1 MKSGEINSL
10 FKNFSKV
17 IKNPKSDLKYKNKF
31 TLLIS
36 VVLSAQCTDVNVNN
50 VTKNIYPKYNKPEHF
65 VKLGRK
71 KIEKLIKSIGLFRNK
86 GKSVYLLSKQLIEK
100 HNGKV
105 PKNFDDLY
113 ALPGVGKKTAS
124 VVLNEGF
131 GLPTIAVDT
140 HVFRVSNR
148 TGLAYGKNPDKVQ
161 ENLYKAAKQLII
173 KAKKFEKKDKLEK
186 ALKLYSK
193 AYDKLLKAY
202 DKDKKNPDI
211 LNYLGFTLRK
221 AGNFEE
227 AEKFYLE
234 GLEIKPDHEGINE
247 YLGELYVKTNRVELA
262 KERLEV
268 LKGCKCEEFEELK
281 ELIDKN

>member
-10 FKNFSKV
+10 FKNLSKV

-31 TLLIS
+31 TLLVS
-36 VVLSAQCTDVNVNN
+36 VVLSAQCTDINVNN
-50 VTKNIYPKYNKPEHF
+50 VTKNIYLKYNKPEHF

-86 GKSVYLLSKQLIEK
+86 AKSVYLLSKELIEK

-113 ALPGVGKKTAS
+113 ALPGVGRKTAS

-148 TGLAYGKNPDKVQ
+148 TGLAGGKNPDEVQ
-161 ENLYKAAKQLII
+161 QNLYKVVP
-173 KAKKFEKKDKLEK
+173 KKY
-186 ALKLYSK
+186 LK
-193 AYDKLLKAY
+193 
-202 DKDKKNPDI
+202 
-211 LNYLGFTLRK
+211 K
-221 AGNFEE
+221 AGHLILLHGRHTCKARKPLCKKCVIRKYCDFE
-227 AEKFYLE
+227 
-234 GLEIKPDHEGINE
+234 N
-247 YLGELYVKTNRVELA
+247 
-262 KERLEV
+262 
-268 LKGCKCEEFEELK
+268 K
-281 ELIDKN
+281 ELN

>member
-10 FKNFSKV
+10 FKNLSKV
-17 IKNPKSDLKYKNKF
+17 IKNPRSDLKYKNKF
-31 TLLIS
+31 TLLVS

-50 VTKNIYPKYNKPEHF
+50 VTRNIYPKYNKPEHF

-86 GKSVYLLSKQLIEK
+86 AKSVYLLSKQLITK
-100 HNGKV
+100 HNRKV

-161 ENLYKAAKQLII
+161 KKLYKVVP
-173 KAKKFEKKDKLEK
+173 KKY
-186 ALKLYSK
+186 LK
-193 AYDKLLKAY
+193 
-202 DKDKKNPDI
+202 
-211 LNYLGFTLRK
+211 K
-221 AGNFEE
+221 AGHTLLLHGRYTCK
-227 AEKFYLE
+227 AR
-234 GLEIKPDHEGINE
+234 KPLCKICVIRK
-247 YLGELYVKTNRVELA
+247 YCK
-262 KERLEV
+262 
-268 LKGCKCEEFEELK
+268 LKNK
-281 ELIDKN
+281 ELN

>member
-10 FKNFSKV
+10 FKNLSRV
-17 IKNPKSDLKYKNKF
+17 IKDPRSDLKYKNKF
-31 TLLIS
+31 TLLVS

-65 VKLGRK
+65 VKLGKK

-86 GKSVYLLSKQLIEK
+86 AKSVYLLSKQLIEK

-124 VVLNEGF
+124 VILNEGF

-148 TGLAYGKNPDKVQ
+148 TGLAYGKNPDEVQ
-161 ENLYKAAKQLII
+161 QNLYKVVP
-173 KAKKFEKKDKLEK
+173 KKY
-186 ALKLYSK
+186 LK
-193 AYDKLLKAY
+193 
-202 DKDKKNPDI
+202 
-211 LNYLGFTLRK
+211 K
-221 AGNFEE
+221 AGHTILLHGRYTCK
-227 AEKFYLE
+227 ARKPLCKICVIRKYCKF
-234 GLEIKPDHEGINE
+234 KN
-247 YLGELYVKTNRVELA
+247 
-262 KERLEV
+262 
-268 LKGCKCEEFEELK
+268 K
-281 ELIDKN
+281 ELN